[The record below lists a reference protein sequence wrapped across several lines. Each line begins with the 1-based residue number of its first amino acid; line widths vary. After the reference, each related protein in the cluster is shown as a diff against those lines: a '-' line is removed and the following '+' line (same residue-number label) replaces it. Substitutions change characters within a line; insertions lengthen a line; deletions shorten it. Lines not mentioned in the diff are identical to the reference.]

1 MQSQEHAFELPSCI
15 EQEVQFCSFGSFF
28 NCYSSVPVVIPCEF
42 ISLKHILDKF
52 RLYIFLN
59 VDLLLRRLNQQYFR
73 KC

>member
-1 MQSQEHAFELPSCI
+1 MRKSLAVARTFFELPGCI

-52 RLYIFLN
+52 R
-59 VDLLLRRLNQQYFR
+59 
-73 KC
+73 